1 MVCRTEEGVIDM
13 GEVYYNFWYQNR
25 SFVVVNEAA
34 VAMEFLLSSSLDH
47 NDSTELNFSLANTS
61 LKRFSSVTVDA
72 KSRLVCWLLLTSS
85 WEAIFFS
92 PFDIGEMRASEEL
105 IEPLNLVK
113 TMHS

>member
-13 GEVYYNFWYQNR
+13 GEVSYNFWYRNR

-47 NDSTELNFSLANTS
+47 NDSTELNFSLANSS

-72 KSRLVCWLLLTSS
+72 KSRLVCWLLLTAS
-85 WEAIFFS
+85 WEAIFF
-92 PFDIGEMRASEEL
+92 PHL
-105 IEPLNLVK
+105 
-113 TMHS
+113 T